1 MKILVGYYC
10 EKEIEV
16 DDKFLPLEEKDEYT
30 NKEHELLCELAK
42 KIKRGLSNSSDLYYI
57 CDSHGN
63 VIFEQ

>member
-1 MKILVGYYC
+1 MKILIGYYV
-10 EKEIEV
+10 EKEMEV

-42 KIKRGLSNSSDLYYI
+42 KIKCSLSNSSDLYYI
-57 CDSHGN
+57 CDSNGN

>member
-10 EKEIEV
+10 EKEMEV

-30 NKEHELLCELAK
+30 NKEHELLCELVK
-42 KIKRGLSNSSDLYYI
+42 KINGGLSNPSDLYYI
-57 CDSHGN
+57 GDSHGN